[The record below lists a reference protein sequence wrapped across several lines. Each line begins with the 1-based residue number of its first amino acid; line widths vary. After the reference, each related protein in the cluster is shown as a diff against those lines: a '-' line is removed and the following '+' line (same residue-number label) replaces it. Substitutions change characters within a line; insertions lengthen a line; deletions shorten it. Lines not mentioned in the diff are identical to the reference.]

1 LNTIPVRLQP
11 KTTRPERF
19 THGMLKIRDALQSG
33 CQAVS
38 ASTMSS

>member
-1 LNTIPVRLQP
+1 LKTMPFRVRP

-19 THGMLKIRDALQSG
+19 THAMPKIFDARHSG
-33 CQAVS
+33 CQAVI